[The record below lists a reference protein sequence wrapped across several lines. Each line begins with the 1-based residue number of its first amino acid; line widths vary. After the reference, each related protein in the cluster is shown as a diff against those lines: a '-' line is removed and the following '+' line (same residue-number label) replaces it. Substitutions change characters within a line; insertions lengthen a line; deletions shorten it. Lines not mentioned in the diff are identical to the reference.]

1 MAIIPQISLFRW
13 EDDIESLGDLER
25 LKLVFDHLPD
35 EELVCA
41 LECERGH
48 GRDDYP
54 VRCMW
59 NCLLAAIVFQHLSVA
74 SLLREL
80 RRNVQLR
87 YLCGFDHIEKVPR
100 SYNFSRFLAL
110 LLRHQADLDLMF
122 QKQVRRVIRLLPRF
136 GKRLAMDSKYI
147 ASFAGRKNK
156 LKQPDGRRETDAD
169 LGMKKYH
176 GVHPDGTAWE
186 KVVKCFGFK
195 LHLIVDATYDLPVC
209 YHVTAASAADI
220 TEGHKL
226 VEKLAQEQP
235 ALIESCDYL
244 SADKGYDDSK
254 LIHKLM
260 DPPYRIKP
268 VIDNRHLWRDE
279 KERKLPGHPEVYY
292 NERGEVFC
300 YAAKDGKKRTMSC
313 DGYERSRNSLR
324 KKCPVKAYGIACPSY
339 GQCPHQGGIRI
350 PLATDPRIFTAVD
363 RSSYKFDREY
373 DFRTSVERVNG
384 RLDVS
389 FGFEQH
395 TIRGKRKMTMQC
407 CLALTVML
415 TMAIGRIEQK
425 QPQLMRSLVTSA

>member
-1 MAIIPQISLFRW
+1 MQ
-13 EDDIESLGDLER
+13 
-25 LKLVFDHLPD
+25 
-35 EELVCA
+35 
-41 LECERGH
+41 
-48 GRDDYP
+48 
-54 VRCMW
+54 
-59 NCLLAAIVFQHLSVA
+59 
-74 SLLREL
+74 
-80 RRNVQLR
+80 RRVT
-87 YLCGFDHIEKVPR
+87 LCGFDHIEKVPR
-100 SYNFSRFLAL
+100 AYNFSRFLAL
-110 LLRHQADLDLMF
+110 LLRHQTDLDLMF
-122 QKQVRRVIRLLPRF
+122 QKQVRRVILLLPRF

-147 ASFAGRKNK
+147 ASFAGRKNP

-176 GVHPDGTAWE
+176 GVHQDGTAWE

-235 ALIESCDYL
+235 ALIETCDYL

-279 KERKLPGHPEVYY
+279 K
-292 NERGEVFC
+292 NETCPVTRRFTTMSAVRSS
-300 YAAKDGKKRTMSC
+300 AMRQKTKKRTMSC
-313 DGYERSRNSLR
+313 DGYEHSRNSLR

-339 GQCPHQGGIRI
+339 GLCPHQGGIRI

-395 TIRGKRKMTMQC
+395 NIRGKRKMTMQC
-407 CLALTVML
+407 CPALTVML